1 MHKKK
6 GYGSSQWEAR
16 CLHQTENPHQTPTL
30 PTPWS
35 WAVQPPELWENIN
48 TPLLL
53 KHPVYGML
61 LWQYNNS
68 HSYTGKQAVSLS
80 RIHQWFLN
88 AAWDKHKETAMSLQG
103 SCDRTLWAILLSP
116 PCVLSASYLTALA
129 LTRTPHLTFF
139 CGHPF
144 IYLFFT
150 LLFIHP
156 SSRLGWVLRFNT

>member
-116 PCVLSASYLTALA
+116 PCVLSASYTDCSCFDQDPTSHILLWSSI
-129 LTRTPHLTFF
+129 HLFVLYSLV
-139 CGHPF
+139 H
-144 IYLFFT
+144 
-150 LLFIHP
+150 
-156 SSRLGWVLRFNT
+156 SSI

>member
-6 GYGSSQWEAR
+6 GYGSSQWKDS
-16 CLHQTENPHQTPTL
+16 CLHQTEDPHQTPTL
-30 PTPWS
+30 PTSWS

-53 KHPVYGML
+53 KHPVYDML
-61 LWQYNNS
+61 LWQCNNS
-68 HSYTGKQAVSLS
+68 HSYTGKQAASLS

-88 AAWDKHKETAMSLQG
+88 AAWEKHKVTPCPYQAAVTGLCEPFFSLLHACRQHH
-103 SCDRTLWAILLSP
+103 T
-116 PCVLSASYLTALA
+116 LTALA

-139 CGHPF
+139 YGHPF

-150 LLFIHP
+150 LLFTHA
-156 SSRLGWVLRFNT
+156 SSH